1 MKTEIIDLIFNNNVI
16 IKDRKKQV
24 KSISFKEVE
33 DLLML
38 LRDTIWKFP
47 HNTQLYFNT
56 IFDKKIRILYKY
68 GKNVYEFDGIY
79 KPGKTTTTLL
89 IKKNN
94 KKIYYSS
101 YNRSNDFLYI
111 DNFLTKKEDD
121 ENIFNIFSTK
131 LMCLNVNYISTNKN
145 YYNWHE
151 AFLTLSEKIIDDIRY
166 NSSLTI
172 ETISSQLLNNKAMLD
187 CYREIIPKFFS
198 SIVEISSD
206 LRIIEY
212 GYGQSIDIPISSHGH
227 GYQWLHLHFPD
238 IYKLITEGGV
248 FIVDKSLVPLD
259 DRNKSI
265 LFNDILNKD
274 SITVIDVNPGMYDEL
289 PF

>member
-24 KSISFKEVE
+24 KSISFKEVS
-33 DLLML
+33 DLLTL

-56 IFDKKIRILYKY
+56 IFDKKIKILYKY

-111 DNFLTKKEDD
+111 DNFLTKEEDD
-121 ENIFNIFSTK
+121 EDIFNAK
-131 LMCLNVNYISTNKN
+131 REMCLIDNNINGKVINKN

-151 AFLTLSEKIIDDIRY
+151 VLLTLSEKIVDVIRY
-166 NSSLTI
+166 NSSLTV
-172 ETISSQLLNNKAMLD
+172 EKVSSQLLNNRAMLD
-187 CYREIIPKFFS
+187 CYREIIPKFFTN
-198 SIVEISSD
+198 IVEISSD

-212 GYGQSIDIPISSHGH
+212 VYGQSIDIPISSHGH

-248 FIVDKSLVPLD
+248 FIVDKLKL
-259 DRNKSI
+259 KI
-265 LFNDILNKD
+265 L
-274 SITVIDVNPGMYDEL
+274 
-289 PF
+289 